1 MSFWCWRKFLVRRHI
16 CIFFCKPND
25 RRREIQS
32 RYNDENG
39 IVPTTIIKAITPP
52 IHNSD
57 NEIDE
62 IIKLS
67 KHGTRNEIN
76 LKIKELESQ
85 MRKAA
90 KEFDFEKAAELRDI
104 VLEMKAS
111 IN

>member
-1 MSFWCWRKFLVRRHI
+1 MKGPTFQLILKWTCFYQ
-16 CIFFCKPND
+16 CIHLI
-25 RRREIQS
+25 RREIQN
-32 RYNDENG
+32 RYNEENG

-76 LKIKELESQ
+76 QKIKELESQ